1 MGGKGC
7 PSPCSAPGRLT
18 SVRKRTDCL
27 KLGLV
32 WKSLMGSVC
41 RDSSQHS
48 TRSWGECTC
57 FMFRRPQTRI
67 CRNRKGAGQ
76 AAAGA
81 SNVLARGGAVLGV
94 MVHQVAS
101 RARK

>member
-1 MGGKGC
+1 M
-7 PSPCSAPGRLT
+7 
-18 SVRKRTDCL
+18 

-48 TRSWGECTC
+48 TRSWGERTC

-67 CRNRKGAGQ
+67 CRNRGGAGQ

-81 SNVLARGGAVLGV
+81 SNGVLAREGAVLGV
-94 MVHQVAS
+94 MVHQVTS
-101 RARK
+101 GARK